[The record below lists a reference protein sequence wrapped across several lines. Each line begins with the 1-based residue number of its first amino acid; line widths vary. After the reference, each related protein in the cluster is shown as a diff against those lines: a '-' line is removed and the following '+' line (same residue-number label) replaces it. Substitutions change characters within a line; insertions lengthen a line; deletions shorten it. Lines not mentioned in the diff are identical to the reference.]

1 MKKSDFLQQKVFK
14 VKSWSLKPVGGRSGR
29 REGISLLAGFLIIA
43 AWLGLPAMAAAA
55 STTVT
60 RGPYLQQAT
69 PVSLMVRWR
78 TAAATDSWVRFG
90 NNAAT
95 LTLAADDPAVTTEH
109 IVTLTGLT
117 PNTQYFYSVGSTAE
131 TIAGDA
137 SYTFFTP
144 PTVGTRQPT
153 RIWVLGD
160 SGTADADAAAVR
172 NAYTT
177 FNDLN
182 PLHLI
187 GPLGA
192 ARYTDAFLM
201 LGDNAYATGTDSEY
215 QAAVYNMYPTLLRQ
229 TALWPT
235 IGNHDTAGSYNPPD
249 TIPYFNMFSLP
260 TSAEAGGTA
269 SGTEKY
275 YSFDR
280 ANIHFVCLDSMTS
293 NRLAGSPMLLWLQND
308 LVSTTADWIIA
319 YWHHPPY
326 TKGSHDSDTE
336 FELIEMR
343 QNALPILEAGGVDLV
358 LSGHS
363 HSYERSV
370 LLNGH
375 YGVSTTLTAAMKLN
389 SGSGREDGTG
399 SYLKPEGGPSGNQGV
414 VYAVA
419 GSGGQGPSG
428 GTLNHPVMFKSL
440 NLLGSMVL
448 DVVGDRLDAKFIQST
463 GVIGDYFTM
472 LKNVPNLPPVVQITS
487 PVNAAT
493 YLAGVNIPVTA
504 TATDPVGQVIQVDFY
519 AGNTLIGS
527 DTTAPY
533 SISWNQVPVGN
544 YTLTAAATDNL
555 GATAVSAP
563 VQISVGAAI
572 KAVADAYVR
581 DGNDANRNFGT
592 NRTLLVQ
599 TNVVSKNYSSFMK
612 FDTTSIPAVGSARL
626 RIYGKYSKTPAATIT
641 GYGVNNL
648 WTETG
653 ITWNNRPALGPALGS
668 MVMTSTETWREI
680 DVTVYVQA
688 QKTAGQNV
696 VSFGLLAPATL
707 ASTVQIKSR
716 ENGSTGPELLIAP

>member
-1 MKKSDFLQQKVFK
+1 MKKSEFLQQKMLK
-14 VKSWSLKPVGGRSGR
+14 VESWSLKPVGGRSYR
-29 REGISLLAGFLIIA
+29 KEGISLLAGFLFIA
-43 AWLGLPAMAAAA
+43 AWLGLPAMATAA

-69 PVSLMVRWR
+69 PVSLIVRWR
-78 TAAATDSWVRFG
+78 TAAATDSRVRFRDS
-90 NNAAT
+90 AVT
-95 LTLAADDPAVTTEH
+95 LTLAADHPLVTTEH
-109 IVTLTGLT
+109 IVPLTGLT
-117 PNTQYFYSVGSTAE
+117 PNTQYFYSVGSTTE

-137 SYTFFTP
+137 DPSYTFFTP

-172 NAYTT
+172 TAYTT
-177 FNDLN
+177 FT
-182 PLHLI
+182 
-187 GPLGA
+187 G

-235 IGNHDTAGSYNPPD
+235 IGNHDTAGSYNPPL

-260 TSAEAGGTA
+260 TNAEAGGTP

-280 ANIHFVCLDSMTS
+280 ANIHFICLDSMTS

-308 LVSTTADWIIA
+308 LASTTADWIIA

-336 FELIEMR
+336 FELIQMR
-343 QNALPILEAGGVDLV
+343 QNALPILEAGGVDIV

-375 YGVSTTLTAAMKLN
+375 YGLSTTLTAAMKLN

-399 SYLKPEGGPSGNQGV
+399 SYLKPEGPPSGNQGA

-428 GTLNHPVMFKSL
+428 GTLNHPAMFTSL
-440 NLLGSMVL
+440 NVLGSMVL
-448 DVVGDRLDAKFIQST
+448 DVDGARLDAKFIQST
-463 GVIGDYFTM
+463 GVIGDSFTI
-472 LKNVPNLPPVVQITS
+472 LKNIPNVRPTVEITS
-487 PVNAAT
+487 PAGGAT
-493 YLAGVNIPVTA
+493 FLAGASIPVTA
-504 TATDPVGQVIQVDFY
+504 SATDPDGQVVQVDFF
-519 AGNTLIGS
+519 AGDTRIGS

-533 SISWNQVPVGN
+533 SITWNQVPAGSFF
-544 YTLTAAATDNL
+544 LTAAAKDNL
-555 GATAVSAP
+555 GGTTESTPVLVMIPVATTVK
-563 VQISVGAAI
+563 AI
-572 KAVADAYVR
+572 ADAHVH
-581 DGNDANRNFGT
+581 DGNDVNKNFGT
-592 NRTLLVQ
+592 VKTMLVQ
-599 TNVVSKNYSSFMK
+599 TNVTTKNYDTFLKFDISSF
-612 FDTTSIPAVGSARL
+612 DTRWTVGSARL
-626 RIYGKYSKTPAATIT
+626 RIYGKYSKTPAAVIT
-641 GYGVNNL
+641 AHGVDAG
-648 WTETG
+648 WSETG
-653 ITWNNRPALGPALGS
+653 ITWNNRPALGSALGS
-668 MVMTSTETWREI
+668 TAVTTTQTWYEI
-680 DVTVYVQA
+680 DVTAYVQA
-688 QKTAGQNV
+688 AYVQALAGRPIIV
-696 VSFGLLAPATL
+696 AFGLHAPLTIP
-707 ASTVQIKSR
+707 ASVQIKSR
-716 ENGSTGPELLIAP
+716 ENGATGPELLIAP